1 MTTPLPRSPRPA
13 ARPSRTGRIRTA
25 AAAALAGAA
34 LIATL
39 TGCSG
44 LSFQDD
50 ICGGGEYPVMSI
62 GSTGSACVKDGEK
75 VPEGYTRYPEGK
87 VPQKVDDEW
96 DVYWRTHSLDEDG
109 KVIDVPEAG

>member
-1 MTTPLPRSPRPA
+1 MTTPLTDKAPSLRS
-13 ARPSRTGRIRTA
+13 RIRA
-25 AAAALAGAA
+25 SAAAALTGAA
-34 LIATL
+34 AVLAL

-50 ICGGGEYPVMSI
+50 ICAGGEYPVMTV
-62 GSTGSACVKDGEK
+62 GATGSACVKDGEK

-96 DVYWRTHSLDEDG
+96 DVYWRTHTVDKDG
-109 KVIDVPEAG
+109 KIVDAPEAG